1 MSMILQLCLVPA
13 LLMLQAAP
21 AEPTTR
27 ESVEVRAET
36 RVTAPER
43 PMTPEMRS
51 TLDRLHKRGLSLQ
64 GFTAEVSFDERDNDL
79 GLSTLRSGIVRFAD
93 NHKGDARLLVSFLKV
108 KEDGN
113 ERNDRIEYLLDGRV
127 LTDRNYKFRKEV
139 RRQVLAPGE
148 SVNLLKLG
156 EGPFPL
162 PIGQDPAEVLK
173 QFAVYAPETTAPVAG
188 QSGIVLLP
196 RQGTRLADKF
206 SRIEVWVDPTTDMPA
221 VITTT
226 EAGGMK
232 TRTTKLTALKI
243 NPPFK
248 DADFTLGKID
258 LDKWSVTEIPYEG

>member
-1 MSMILQLCLVPA
+1 V
-13 LLMLQAAP
+13 
-21 AEPTTR
+21 
-27 ESVEVRAET
+27 
-36 RVTAPER
+36 APER
-43 PMTPEMRS
+43 PLTPELKS
-51 TLDRLHKRGLSLQ
+51 ILDRLHKRGQTLQ
-64 GFTAEVSFDERDNDL
+64 GFTADVSFDERDNDL

-108 KEDGN
+108 REDEV
-113 ERNDRIEYLLDGRV
+113 ERNDRIEYLLAGRV

-173 QFAVYAPETTAPVAG
+173 QFAVYPPETPAPATG
-188 QSGIVLLP
+188 KGTPAPSGIVLVP

-206 SRIEVWVDPTTDMPA
+206 SRIEVWVDASSDMPA

-226 EAGGMK
+226 EAAGMK

-248 DADFTLGKID
+248 DADFALGKID
-258 LDKWSVTEIPYEG
+258 LEAWSVTEIPYEG